1 MTKLKWPDLTRTAV
15 ALEKFDIWE
24 AGEGQRLFDN
34 AMTNDAVEIATTQQR
49 AQTMLVAE
57 AFYFDTAD
65 RNNVGCIAAIS
76 IEYIR
81 SCVVAWSK
89 QKKKQK

>member
-34 AMTNDAVEIATTQQR
+34 AMTNDAVDVVTAEQR
-49 AQTMLVAE
+49 KQEKIVAE
-57 AFYFDTAD
+57 ALYLDTANI
-65 RNNVGCIAAIS
+65 NNVGIVDVVDMR
-76 IEYIR
+76 YIR
-81 SCVVAWSK
+81 QCVFSWLR
-89 QKKKQK
+89 QKKHK

>member
-1 MTKLKWPDLTRTAV
+1 MSIHWTDLTKTAI

-34 AMTNDAVEIATTQQR
+34 AKTDADVTIAVTRQR
-49 AQTMLVAE
+49 EQEKIVAE

-65 RNNVGCIAAIS
+65 HNNVGIVDVVDVD
-76 IEYIR
+76 YIR
-81 SCVVAWSK
+81 QCIFSWLR
-89 QKKKQK
+89 QKKLK